1 LLSVSSL
8 IWQIINT
15 NNCHI
20 LNPEVIIVAKKP
32 VKKEEK
38 KAPAKK
44 K

>member
-1 LLSVSSL
+1 LLSFSANLS
-8 IWQIINT
+8 QIINT
-15 NNCHI
+15 NYSHT
-20 LNPEVIIVAKKP
+20 LNPEVVLMAKKP